1 MKFSNETLSF
11 LFNFDALGIIYKN
24 LDSKPHKSSGDTKLT
39 KTNLHDVIYRSNAIC
54 IAVSLN
60 VYGLYTT
67 HLFAYASLVKG
78 ENILFLDCKI
88 HKRSFFLNSIFSLF
102 EAIFIFFACHEL
114 INTIPFVISCF
125 QLKLYRFYSDI
136 DVFGIDSPNKFCWNT
151 NGEGCKAFGNSYQNV
166 RAFWDT
172 YILHTKIN
180 GQ

>member
-1 MKFSNETLSF
+1 MLFIEVMSYASHFHLMFMVCIQHTYLLTLRWTKVKTFCFWTARYTKDLSF
-11 LFNFDALGIIYKN
+11 W
-24 LDSKPHKSSGDTKLT
+24 T
-39 KTNLHDVIYRSNAIC
+39 
-54 IAVSLN
+54 
-60 VYGLYTT
+60 
-67 HLFAYASLVKG
+67 AS
-78 ENILFLDCKI
+78 FLCL
-88 HKRSFFLNSIFSLF
+88 RPSFF
-102 EAIFIFFACHEL
+102 FFACHEL

-125 QLKLYRFYSDI
+125 QIKLYRFCYHI

>member
-1 MKFSNETLSF
+1 MRLYRFYSILMPWE
-11 LFNFDALGIIYKN
+11 LFTKIWIQSPIRVLVTQN
-24 LDSKPHKSSGDTKLT
+24 LQKQIFMLF
-39 KTNLHDVIYRSNAIC
+39 IFYRSNAIC

-125 QLKLYRFYSDI
+125 QIKLYRFYSDI
-136 DVFGIDSPNKFCWNT
+136 DVFGIDSPNKFC
-151 NGEGCKAFGNSYQNV
+151 
-166 RAFWDT
+166 
-172 YILHTKIN
+172 
-180 GQ
+180 